1 MLLPYGKDSLLANP
15 SCVLPELRAAIRIAN
30 PVNQRSAFCSR
41 VSVPIA
47 AQLVD
52 EFCRC
57 LFFCCTLRQN
67 FLPEITR
74 SFQRNS
80 LVAPPL
86 ASAVFWNMRGLD
98 GRPIHFLK
106 RLVQPLL
113 SDSER

>member
-1 MLLPYGKDSLLANP
+1 MLFPYGKDSLLANP
-15 SCVLPELRAAIRIAN
+15 SCVLPELRAAIRIAY
-30 PVNQRSAFCSR
+30 PVNQLSALCSR

-52 EFCRC
+52 KFYRY
-57 LFFCCTLRQN
+57 LVIRRTLCQH

-86 ASAVFWNMRGLD
+86 ASAVFWNMGGLD

-106 RLVQPLL
+106 RLVQHLL
-113 SDSER
+113 SDSEH